1 MYTNISFHP
10 LQSRPLKI
18 LKSLRVSNNMRDID
32 FGEIKLHLEDIRQ
45 KQNISINKLAC
56 RAEMQRSQVRSY
68 CNNTIQSIDIAV
80 LARLCYALECD
91 IKDIVEYIPPKS
103 VSTIKQS

>member
-1 MYTNISFHP
+1 MT
-10 LQSRPLKI
+10 
-18 LKSLRVSNNMRDID
+18 DID
-32 FGEIKLHLEDIRQ
+32 FGEIKLHLDETRK

-68 CNNTIQSIDIAV
+68 CNNTIQRLDIAV

-91 IKDIVEYIPPKS
+91 MTDIVEYIPPKAAQDPS
-103 VSTIKQS
+103 DT

>member
-1 MYTNISFHP
+1 MFTYYN
-10 LQSRPLKI
+10 LPLKI
-18 LKSLRVSNNMRDID
+18 IELIWVNCMKDID
-32 FGEIKLHLEDIRQ
+32 FGEIILHLEEIRK

-68 CNNTIQSIDIAV
+68 CNNTVQRLDMAV

-91 IKDIVEYIPPKS
+91 ITDIIEYIPPKA
-103 VSTIKQS
+103 TQNTEYI